1 MRKSHYRIASDKET
15 PRGKLCALLGE
26 FSHELKRAY
35 TKSSAKRCL
44 KRGIYVAAAVAE
56 LAKQAKEEFEVV
68 MVRNDR
74 DTLWWFR
81 NSETP
86 LRQA

>member
-15 PRGKLCALLGE
+15 PRGKLCALLRE

-56 LAKQAKEEFEVV
+56 LAKQAKEEFRLLWSEMIV
-68 MVRNDR
+68 
-74 DTLWWFR
+74 TLCGGLGILK
-81 NSETP
+81 P
-86 LRQA
+86 H